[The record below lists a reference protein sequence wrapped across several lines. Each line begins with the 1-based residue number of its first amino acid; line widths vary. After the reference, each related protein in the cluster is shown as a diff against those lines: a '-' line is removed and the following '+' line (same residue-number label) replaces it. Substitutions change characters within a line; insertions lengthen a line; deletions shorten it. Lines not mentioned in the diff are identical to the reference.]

1 MVREDLPCRGDQV
14 WLRIWNMKLRA
25 KSDDAV
31 VAMVLLPRS
40 AGVTEYWNFLKLYS
54 SVIRKRLLAAS
65 FK

>member
-1 MVREDLPCRGDQV
+1 M

-40 AGVTEYWNFLKLYS
+40 AAVTEYWNFLKLYS
-54 SVIRKRLLAAS
+54 SVIRKR
-65 FK
+65 